1 MEYKYLINS
10 VNLIQ
15 NESGN
20 IEKLINFSS
29 KNFYGFKE
37 LYISNIKKNHI
48 KAWKKHI
55 KMTCNLFV
63 ISGKIKFVIMNDH
76 KNFTD
81 FIISEDENKFVTIFP
96 NTIFGFKGLGSNNSK
111 LLNFSN
117 CLHEDHESIKI
128 NKDEFNYSW

>member
-1 MEYKYLINS
+1 
-10 VNLIQ
+10 
-15 NESGN
+15 
-20 IEKLINFSS
+20 
-29 KNFYGFKE
+29 
-37 LYISNIKKNHI
+37 
-48 KAWKKHI
+48 KHI

>member
-29 KNFYGFKE
+29 KHFYGFKE

-81 FIISEDENKFVTIFP
+81 FIISEDQNKFVTIFP
-96 NTIFGFKGLGSNNSK
+96 NTIFGFKGLGSDNSK

-117 CLHEDHESIKI
+117 CLHEDHESIKM